1 MLKHIGITIND
12 NKDLENFYI
21 NILGLKK
28 EHEFTLKPEY
38 SRKIFNID
46 DNTQIHLLKKDDL
59 LLEIFIKELPVN
71 TNYTHIC
78 IEVENMDEILKKV
91 KEKNYKHTIIERE
104 KDNLVFISD
113 KSDNLFEI
121 KEK

>member
-1 MLKHIGITIND
+1 MLQHIGLTIND

-21 NILGLKK
+21 NILGMKK
-28 EHEFTLKPEY
+28 DGGFTLFPDY
-38 SRKIFNID
+38 SRRIFNID
-46 DNTQIHLLKKDDL
+46 DETEVFLLKKDGL

-71 TNYTHIC
+71 RNYSHIC
-78 IEVENMDEILKKV
+78 IEVENMDEILRKV
-91 KEKNYKHTIIERE
+91 KENNYKNIIIERE